1 MLRVFQEMKENN
13 FYLSLQAQ
21 RNFLRFRT
29 SWLVIKYLYPYIWIR
44 LSSFNALNFDSS
56 CKCFFSDVTHVYF
69 RNIMLYKC
77 EAPIITLTIIIYR
90 QNW

>member
-29 SWLVIKYLYPYIWIR
+29 SWLVIKLYLNPSI
-44 LSSFNALNFDSS
+44 F
-56 CKCFFSDVTHVYF
+56 V
-69 RNIMLYKC
+69 
-77 EAPIITLTIIIYR
+77 
-90 QNW
+90 